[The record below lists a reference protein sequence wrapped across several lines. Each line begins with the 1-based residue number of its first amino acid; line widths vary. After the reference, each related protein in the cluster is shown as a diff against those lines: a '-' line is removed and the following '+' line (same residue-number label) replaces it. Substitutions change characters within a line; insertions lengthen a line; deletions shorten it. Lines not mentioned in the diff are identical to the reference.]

1 MKYLFFDIECC
12 DGNHICSFGYV
23 IVNNNFEILE
33 KKDLVMN
40 PEKRFK
46 LGRDAFNPRIHLAY
60 NESTFWKQKTF
71 RYFYDKIKELLTAE
85 DTILLGHSI
94 RADLQ
99 YLKIACEIYD
109 LQILD
114 LKVYDTQNFY
124 YQLNNKCPSR
134 SLDNIV
140 KDLGI
145 DISNLFEHKSDDDAY
160 MSMLV
165 TKEICKRLN
174 CSIDELLELCDK
186 SLIDSDKKVEKS
198 ERAQKRQFSKK
209 LKAIAEK
216 YPERNSWK
224 SICLSDSIKENNIN
238 GRFNLIRTIF
248 NNGYNYT
255 CKASICDYFVTGQS
269 YGERDLSCDNHIEN
283 GDRQIIKITL
293 KDLSKMLGVE
303 VNEFGEIEQKKKEE
317 NNQPTAFQIAYKK
330 ALEKKNN

>member
-40 PEKRFK
+40 PEKEFR
-46 LGRDAFNPRIHLAY
+46 LGRYTFNPRIHLAY
-60 NESTFWKQKTF
+60 NESTFVKQKTF
-71 RYFYDKIKELLTAE
+71 KYFYNTIKNLMTSN
-85 DTILLGHSI
+85 DIVLLGHSI
-94 RADLQ
+94 KADLQ
-99 YLKIACEIYD
+99 YLKIACERYN
-109 LQILD
+109 LPILD

-124 YQLNNKCPSR
+124 YQLNNKYPSR

-140 KDLGI
+140 NDLGI

-174 CSIDELLELCDK
+174 CSIDEILELCDK

-198 ERAQKRQFSKK
+198 ERAKKRQFSKK

-224 SICLSDSIKENNIN
+224 SICLSDSKK
-238 GRFNLIRTIF
+238 R
-248 NNGYNYT
+248 
-255 CKASICDYFVTGQS
+255 
-269 YGERDLSCDNHIEN
+269 
-283 GDRQIIKITL
+283 IT
-293 KDLSKMLGVE
+293 
-303 VNEFGEIEQKKKEE
+303 
-317 NNQPTAFQIAYKK
+317 
-330 ALEKKNN
+330 

>member
-40 PEKRFK
+40 PEKEFR

-60 NESTFWKQKTF
+60 NESTFRKQKTF
-71 RYFYDKIKELLTAE
+71 RYFYDTIKNLMTSN
-85 DTILLGHSI
+85 DIVLLGHSI
-94 RADLQ
+94 TADLQ
-99 YLKIACEIYD
+99 YLKIACERYN
-109 LQILD
+109 LPILY

-124 YQLNNKCPSR
+124 YQLNNKYSSR
-134 SLDNIV
+134 SLDNII

-174 CSIDELLELCDK
+174 CSIDEILELCDK

-238 GRFNLIRTIF
+238 GRFNLIKTIF
-248 NNGYNYT
+248 DNGYNYT
-255 CKASICDYFVTGQS
+255 CKASICYYFVTGQS

-283 GDRQIIKITL
+283 SDRQITKITL

-303 VNEFGEIEQKKKEE
+303 VNEFGEIEQKKEEE